1 MMIFFGV
8 IGVLALGFGIGV
20 VIMSIAEAD
29 SSLTFAGLGL
39 VFGGG
44 LLLIG
49 SLAAGNAS
57 EPECDKV
64 YEPDGSY
71 TETCTYEE

>member
-49 SLAAGNAS
+49 SLAAGNAIRS
-57 EPECDKV
+57 MNPMV
-64 YEPDGSY
+64 RTPRRARTRSNL
-71 TETCTYEE
+71 